1 MHPMSLTLA
10 LECSSPRSNW
20 ALVDGPSTV
29 AQGATEGRASAAF
42 FASIHDHWPANLQP
56 QHILVGVGPGSFSGI
71 RVALSAALGM
81 SRAWGCPVI
90 PVRSTHALGLIH
102 ADQSHLGIF
111 SDAKRGLIF
120 YTAYNKGIMTVPSC
134 LISKA
139 EFQALQAS
147 CSLALALGPLEG
159 LPETAHP
166 AAENLVH
173 SWQNQ
178 GPEPNLPLEPIYLH
192 QLIVSDTIKLG

>member
-1 MHPMSLTLA
+1 MSLTLA

-20 ALVDGPSTV
+20 AIVEGASVV

-42 FASIHDHWPANLQP
+42 FASIHDHWPAGLSPHQ
-56 QHILVGVGPGSFSGI
+56 ILVGVGPGSFSGI
-71 RVALSAALGM
+71 RVALSAAMGM
-81 SRAWGCPVI
+81 SRAWGCSVT
-90 PVRSTHALGLIH
+90 PVRSTHALGHLH
-102 ADQSHLGIF
+102 ADQSHLGVF

-120 YTAYNKGIMTVPSC
+120 YTAYSRGRMTVPSC

-139 EFQALQAS
+139 EFQTLQAN

-159 LPETAHP
+159 LSQTAHP
-166 AAENLVH
+166 AAQYLVR
-173 SWQNQ
+173 SWQND

-192 QLIVSDTIKLG
+192 EIVSDTIKFQGP